1 MNVGPTAIATACAP
15 LLRTSSNPAV
25 PGISRCRGG
34 APVWMSVA
42 RERTRNRAGATSAA
56 DDKDSAFDVVA
67 AAVGCVPHTVL
78 AGEEKR

>member
-1 MNVGPTAIATACAP
+1 
-15 LLRTSSNPAV
+15 
-25 PGISRCRGG
+25 
-34 APVWMSVA
+34 MSVA